1 MNLKRV
7 IYIIFGQTEH
17 HEICLSVE
25 MSRPT
30 FLCAIVRIALPEVSS
45 VNFLLI
51 FLLCSEAI
59 QPRMMV
65 VAA

>member
-7 IYIIFGQTEH
+7 ISIIFGQREH

-25 MSRPT
+25 MNPT
-30 FLCAIVRIALPEVSS
+30 FLGAIVRIDLPQVSS

-51 FLLCSEAI
+51 LLLCSGAI
-59 QPRMMV
+59 QLRMMA

>member
-7 IYIIFGQTEH
+7 IYIIFGQRGD

-25 MSRPT
+25 MSPT
-30 FLCAIVRIALPEVSS
+30 FLCAIVRIDLPQVSS

-51 FLLCSEAI
+51 LLLCSGAI